1 MNDRLRI
8 GVVGGGAA
16 GFFGAIACAEANP
29 RAQVTLF
36 EAAREPLGKVRISGG
51 GRCNVTHHCFDPAEL
66 VGYYPRG
73 GKALRG
79 ALTRFQ
85 PRDTVKWFED
95 RGVAL
100 KVEADGRMF
109 PTTDDSETIVACL
122 MRSAKQ
128 AGVTLRSHTPVRE
141 INRNTATGQT
151 KPFEIVTRDDRLS
164 VDRLLLAT
172 GSSRKGYL
180 WAQNLGQTIIDPVPS
195 LFTFQINDRALHAL
209 AGISVP
215 EAIVRIPGTKP
226 NQNLSQTGPL
236 LIAHWGLSGP
246 AVLKTSA
253 WGARF
258 LHDRGYKTP
267 IRVNW
272 LPDFSPEELRSRL
285 QDLRQDN
292 ARKAIGSFSPFG
304 FSRRLWLYLLDRA
317 GLEVQLQWAQLPK
330 DKINRLVEL
339 LTQCDFEVTG
349 KGQFKDEFVTCGGVR
364 LKDVN
369 FTTMES
375 RVCPGLFLAGEIL
388 DVDGVTGGFNFQN
401 AWTTGWIAGQAM
413 AQPLPS

>member
-1 MNDRLRI
+1 MTNQPRI

-29 RAQVTLF
+29 QAQITLL

-51 GRCNVTHHCFDPAEL
+51 GRCNVTHHCFDPAQL

-85 PRDTVKWFED
+85 PRDTVQWFED

-109 PTTDDSETIVACL
+109 PITDDSETIVACL

-128 AGVTLRSHTPVRE
+128 AGVTVRSHTPVRE
-141 INRNTATGQT
+141 ITRQGEA
-151 KPFEIVTRDDRLS
+151 FELVTRDDRLT

-180 WAQNLGQTIIDPVPS
+180 WAQRLGQTILDPVPS
-195 LFTFQINDRALHAL
+195 LFTFQINDRALQAL

-215 EAIVRIPGTKP
+215 EAIIRIPGTKP
-226 NQNLSQTGPL
+226 HQNLSQTGAL

-253 WGARF
+253 WGARY
-258 LHDRGYKTP
+258 LHDRGYCTP
-267 IRVNW
+267 IQVNW
-272 LPDFSPEELRSRL
+272 LPALTSEAVRSQLQTLRHGS
-285 QDLRQDN
+285 

-317 GLEVQLQWAQLPK
+317 DLDPQIQWAQLPNPK
-330 DKINRLVEL
+330 VNRLVER
-339 LTQCDFEVTG
+339 LTQCAFEVTG

-369 FTTMES
+369 FATMES

-401 AWTTGWIAGQAM
+401 AWTTGAIAGYAM
-413 AQPLPS
+413 ARPLAA